1 MTTAN
6 DDIRERVSRIEG
18 RMEALATKEDMQ
30 AVRTEVATIQAL
42 IPTLATKEDVQA
54 IRTDNE
60 ALRGEAKADNE
71 ALRADM
77 HRMETRLIK
86 WMTGA
91 VVGGLGAAGA
101 LAGAV
106 SYIIVRLAG

>member
-1 MTTAN
+1 MTTATY
-6 DDIRERVSRIEG
+6 DDHEQRLRAVE
-18 RMEALATKEDMQ
+18 Q
-30 AVRTEVATIQAL
+30 AVATIQAL
-42 IPTLATKEDVQA
+42 IPTLATKEDLE
-54 IRTDNE
+54 RF
-60 ALRGEAKADNE
+60 RGEAKADNE